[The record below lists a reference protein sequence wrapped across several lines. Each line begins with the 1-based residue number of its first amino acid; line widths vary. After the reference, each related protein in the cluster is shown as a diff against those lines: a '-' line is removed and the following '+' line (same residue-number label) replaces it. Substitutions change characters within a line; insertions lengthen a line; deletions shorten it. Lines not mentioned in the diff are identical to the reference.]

1 MLLLKKSR
9 YIVWAWHVWKS
20 LNSDCTAAYCCFYE
34 VVKLTAFP
42 VLNRMTT
49 NWQLII
55 ISSIRTHAEG
65 LAEDIGIP
73 RAWECE
79 LGDWWDHTPLLPGTN
94 PYFDATD
101 LLLRLRAF
109 NVSWHCCEKKIIRC
123 AATRLPT
130 RDMTF
135 FKNLTLPLY
144 SISLDSTQRRVV
156 VFSSKWQIMQSLVP
170 ETHVLSSS
178 PMWVWAFYLNIL
190 TLKN

>member
-1 MLLLKKSR
+1 
-9 YIVWAWHVWKS
+9 
-20 LNSDCTAAYCCFYE
+20 
-34 VVKLTAFP
+34 
-42 VLNRMTT
+42 MTT

-130 RDMTF
+130 RDMKF

-144 SISLDSTQRRVV
+144 SISLVSTQRRVV
-156 VFSSKWQIMQSLVP
+156 VFSSK
-170 ETHVLSSS
+170 
-178 PMWVWAFYLNIL
+178 
-190 TLKN
+190 